1 MARIRSIKPEF
12 WTSEQ
17 VMECS
22 PNARLLFV
30 GLWNFC
36 DDLGRHPLMP
46 RQVRALIFPGD
57 DFTVD
62 DIQRM
67 FDELSENDLI
77 RPYDVDGKRYFQVTG
92 WHHQKIDKPQKP
104 KYPAPLHEL
113 SPNARRMVA
122 TEYREEGKGEE
133 KKERKEDPA
142 SAAEPEL
149 GPALSAE
156 DQFWNL
162 APQFSS
168 GGIPRSRMGA
178 LAKSCGGDFVA
189 TLRIA
194 QDVLKAKQ
202 PSSYLGKI
210 MANQR
215 IEADPAVRR
224 ATFDPDLPAFVSAA
238 KAEGM
243 PVEKHPKG
251 WRIGGVIFDP
261 QGEEIG
267 W

>member
-12 WTSEQ
+12 WTDEK
-17 VMECS
+17 VVAVS
-22 PNARLLFV
+22 PLARLLFI
-30 GLWNFC
+30 GIWNF
-36 DDLGRHPLMP
+36 
-46 RQVRALIFPGD
+46 
-57 DFTVD
+57 VD
-62 DIQRM
+62 DEGRAAYSPSRFKMQILPA
-67 FDELSENDLI
+67 DSADVSELLGEIRRENMVTVYL
-77 RPYDVDGKRYFQVTG
+77 VDGKEYLQVNGFTK
-92 WHHQKIDKPQKP
+92 HQKIDKRTPSKLP
-104 KYPAPLHEL
+104 PPPTSSELPRNVPLDQG
-113 SPNARRMVA
+113 R
-122 TEYREEGKGEE
+122 EGKVEE
-133 KKERKEDPA
+133 EKERKKDPA
-142 SAAEPEL
+142 CAADLDL
-149 GPALSAE
+149 GPELSAE

-215 IEADPAVRR
+215 IEAEPAVRR